1 MKMGFYLNVPGNASA
16 TEHWLRDNGEWLRP
30 REERNYNYDENK
42 ENVIVCLIDNI
53 QFTSAAILFNAAEA
67 ARFFPW
73 DGRLKEYFKVPI
85 EKLKTVVPED
95 DLIAYGLISKTQNNN

>member
-67 ARFFPW
+67 ARFLPW

-85 EKLKTVVPED
+85 EKLKNVVSED
-95 DLIAYGLISKTQNNN
+95 DLIAHGLISKIQNNN